1 MDRLYRAIF
10 IKMKPHVQYI
20 CEMVLVAQIKS
31 INSVSLGKVLAL
43 MYMILSLVFSPFFF
57 LIAAE
62 TTSISSAGVVLLI
75 IVLYGVV
82 GGIAGLLIGVIY
94 NFIAGRFGGIELEIE
109 TS

>member
-1 MDRLYRAIF
+1 
-10 IKMKPHVQYI
+10 
-20 CEMVLVAQIKS
+20 MVLMAHIKS
-31 INSVSLGKVLAL
+31 INSVSLGKVLGL

-62 TTSISSAGVVLLI
+62 ATSISSAAVVLFI
-75 IVLYGVV
+75 IVFYGAM

-109 TS
+109 TN